1 MGKKKSDVV
10 IRFKSNVEQQE
21 RIRLLAE
28 DYMYRNCG
36 HRRSNKM
43 VSAYIGLANLIEYQT
58 AGKVRD
64 KEKNTL
70 VNLPSK
76 FLKEQYGRHYA
87 DMIDDLKNNGVIK
100 VNEKYSSG
108 AFTKSYSINDE
119 MLAQDD
125 RYENKMY
132 TTAKA
137 MDRDIRV
144 YDDLVRICPDSI
156 TFDGIEYR
164 LNKEKMKEEV
174 EAGNIGINQAIKGMR
189 CFIDQKKNHQHHING
204 GRDYTWFV
212 SMGKDFRHLIIGENG
227 GEMTEALDLPAGN
240 VMCVAL
246 RAFKD
251 GIITQDEL
259 RKAIGFIKK
268 DIYKVIMDYA
278 AQTNPNYSDY
288 TRKEF
293 KHATQI
299 FLNSTSGRFLGAS
312 GQVSKFLHKHL
323 PNLYKHIRN
332 YPRNDEGKKTMYWDF
347 IEVEKI
353 LIEHIQD
360 LMLSRWGI
368 HTIRVHDAVYAD
380 STLLP
385 KDFDGDMLVFSIVED
400 QNWLNGFLAM

>member
-36 HRRSNKM
+36 QRRSNKM

-64 KEKNTL
+64 KKKNTL
-70 VNLPSK
+70 VNLPSR

-125 RYENKMY
+125 KYENKMY
-132 TTAKA
+132 ITAKA

-144 YDDLVRICPDSI
+144 YDDLVQICPDSI
-156 TFDGIEYR
+156 LFDGIEYR

-174 EAGNIGINQAIKGMR
+174 EAGNLGINQAIKGMR
-189 CFIDQKKNHQHHING
+189 CFIDQTKNHQHHPNG

-212 SMGKDFRHLIIGENG
+212 SMEKVFRHFIIGENG

-251 GIITQDEL
+251 SIITKEEL
-259 RKAIGFIKK
+259 R
-268 DIYKVIMDYA
+268 
-278 AQTNPNYSDY
+278 
-288 TRKEF
+288 
-293 KHATQI
+293 
-299 FLNSTSGRFLGAS
+299 
-312 GQVSKFLHKHL
+312 
-323 PNLYKHIRN
+323 
-332 YPRNDEGKKTMYWDF
+332 
-347 IEVEKI
+347 
-353 LIEHIQD
+353 
-360 LMLSRWGI
+360 
-368 HTIRVHDAVYAD
+368 
-380 STLLP
+380 
-385 KDFDGDMLVFSIVED
+385 
-400 QNWLNGFLAM
+400 